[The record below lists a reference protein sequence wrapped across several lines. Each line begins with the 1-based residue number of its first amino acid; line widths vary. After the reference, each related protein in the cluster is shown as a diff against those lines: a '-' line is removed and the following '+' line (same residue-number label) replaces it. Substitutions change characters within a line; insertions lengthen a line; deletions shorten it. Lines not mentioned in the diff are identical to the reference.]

1 MATKVQPYPA
11 TLEIDY
17 PVKLSRVKT
26 FFRFF
31 LAIPII
37 ILGAILTGSTTV
49 YYINEAGEQMSQSG
63 GGIVTGLFLATG
75 LLILFRQKYPRWW
88 FDFNLELNRFSTRVQ
103 AYLLLLT
110 DAYPSTT
117 EVQSVRLNL
126 VYPDAKQDLNRWLPI
141 VKWILVFP
149 HYFALFFLAIGAVF
163 ATVIAWFA
171 ILITG
176 QYPKGLFN
184 YVVGV
189 NRWGLRVSAYAFLLI
204 TDKYPA
210 FSLK

>member
-110 DAYPSTT
+110 DTYPSTT

-204 TDKYPA
+204 TDEYPA

>member
-103 AYLLLLT
+103 AYLLLLN